1 MFTVEPFY
9 YIKYSGIFVTA
20 TNGATHIR
28 TVFFSFVFKG
38 MIGLFSLLIFH
49 IKTQHPICADFK
61 ILQINEK
68 HEKQQMLIQ
77 ALKKAPAL
85 INFTVTPSR
94 LPS

>member
-1 MFTVEPFY
+1 MVRHTSEL
-9 YIKYSGIFVTA
+9 
-20 TNGATHIR
+20 
-28 TVFFSFVFKG
+28 FFSLVFKG

-77 ALKKAPAL
+77 ALKKKPAL
-85 INFTVTPSR
+85 INFAATRSR
-94 LPS
+94 LPLGTV